1 MNMGQTMITSGMFV
15 LLVMSVI
22 SANRMLIEDAEITY
36 QAEAFELSASIA
48 EDLMA
53 EASAKLFDV
62 KDDGTGTQDYWEFGS
77 CGTSSSEAQYV
88 TPLPD
93 KTPFKSVNGY
103 NDFDDY
109 NDYTR
114 IVDADS
120 SISGFKVRVSV
131 YYIDPAYPDIP
142 SYWSSYFK
150 KMEVGVSHPKYI
162 VDKEGKAFD
171 KDGKPV
177 EIVYTTIMS
186 Y

>member
-22 SANRMLIEDAEITY
+22 SANRMLVEDAEITY
-36 QAEAFELSASIA
+36 QAEAYELSATVA

-62 KDDGTGTQDYWEFGS
+62 YDNGTGTQSSWEFGD
-77 CGTSSSEAQYV
+77 CGCSGSEAAYV
-88 TPLPD
+88 SPLPD
-93 KTPFKSVNGY
+93 TSPFKSVDGF

-109 NDYTR
+109 NGYTR
-114 IVDADS
+114 VVDAG
-120 SISGFKVRVSV
+120 SISGFKVRAFV
-131 YYIDPAYPDIP
+131 YYIDPGYPDIP
-142 SYWSSYFK
+142 SYWQTYFK
-150 KMEVGVSHPKYI
+150 KMEVRVSHPKYI
-162 VDKEGKAFD
+162 VDKEGRAFD
-171 KDGKPV
+171 ENGDPV

>member
-1 MNMGQTMITSGMFV
+1 MITSGMFV

-22 SANRMLIEDAEITY
+22 SANRMLVEDAEITY
-36 QAEAFELSASIA
+36 QAEAYELSASIA

-62 KDDGTGTQDYWEFGS
+62 YDNGTGTQNSWEFGS
-77 CGTSSSEAQYV
+77 CGASTSEAQYV
-88 TPLPD
+88 SPLPD
-93 KTPFKSVNGY
+93 VSLLPDRPPFKSVAGFD
-103 NDFDDY
+103 DFDDY
-109 NDYTR
+109 NGYSR
-114 IVDADS
+114 IVDAG

-131 YYIDPAYPDIP
+131 YYIDPAYPDMP

-150 KMEVGVSHPKYI
+150 KMEVRVSHPKYI
-162 VDKEGKAFD
+162 VDKEGRAFD
-171 KDGKPV
+171 DDGNPV